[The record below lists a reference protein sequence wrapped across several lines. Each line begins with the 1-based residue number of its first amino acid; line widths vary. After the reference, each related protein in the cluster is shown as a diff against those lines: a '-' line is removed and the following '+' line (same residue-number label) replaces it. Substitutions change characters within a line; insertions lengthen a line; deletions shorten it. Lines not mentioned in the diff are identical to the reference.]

1 MFSTCCT
8 TKKYLHTEKVEE
20 ISPRRF
26 LAQGHSMFVQIRQS
40 SPPPRHRKRLTHQRR
55 WVRISAQPQPQL
67 QVRQPTHLPFL
78 TAQHARVTLSKFGL
92 THQLSFQCSF
102 HTWKKF
108 SFTRSTSSLTREIE
122 PLLSGE
128 FRFYRS
134 EMKAGI
140 ETDLE
145 DRVIISKPAF
155 NTAQTRPFLIIG
167 VNTGST

>member
-1 MFSTCCT
+1 MFSTCCPT
-8 TKKYLHTEKVEE
+8 TKCPHTERAEE

-26 LAQGHSMFVQIRQS
+26 LARGHSMFVQIRQS
-40 SPPPRHRKRLTHQRR
+40 SPPSRHRKRLTRQRR
-55 WVRISAQPQPQL
+55 WVRISAQPQPQ
-67 QVRQPTHLPFL
+67 VRQPAHLPFL
-78 TAQHARVTLSKFGL
+78 TAQPTRVTLSKFGL

-108 SFTRSTSSLTREIE
+108 SFTRSASSLTREIE

-140 ETDLE
+140 KTDLE
-145 DRVIISKPAF
+145 DWVIISKPAF
-155 NTAQTRPFLIIG
+155 NTAQTRPSLIIG
-167 VNTGST
+167 VNTGSA